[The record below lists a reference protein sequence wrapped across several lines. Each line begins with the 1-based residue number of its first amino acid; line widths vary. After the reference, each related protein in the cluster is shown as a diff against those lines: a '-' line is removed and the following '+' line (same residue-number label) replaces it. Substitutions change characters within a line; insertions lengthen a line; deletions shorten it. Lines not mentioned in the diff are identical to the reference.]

1 MFLIEIGFDK
11 KSRYIISCIS
21 GYMLKNGHYFGKK
34 DFEKLFDEIEKNPS
48 DISMC
53 YKLGRH
59 LLVPKGSQD
68 RQNVKKGINFLYS
81 KSMICIKYKKL
92 GSSSFLQG

>member
-34 DFEKLFDEIEKNPS
+34 DFEKLFDEIEKNPQELKALE
-48 DISMC
+48 IA
-53 YKLGRH
+53 KNEL
-59 LLVPKGSQD
+59 Q
-68 RQNVKKGINFLYS
+68 
-81 KSMICIKYKKL
+81 
-92 GSSSFLQG
+92 SSFDIEKSRILVLNSLHYKSLAGN